1 MLGPNYLLAY
11 LRTYELFSYLPIGYV
26 STHPG
31 GNYLLSIYLTTYPR
45 RKQWKT
51 YIQGT

>member
-11 LRTYELFSYLPIGYV
+11 QHTYELFTYLPIGYL

-31 GNYLLSIYLTTYPR
+31 GNYLLSIYLTTFVR
-45 RKQWKT
+45 RRQ
-51 YIQGT
+51 